1 MAFASRAAS
10 GEGLFPALREYAH
23 PRRIFLHDPHE
34 RRLLCLVAGD
44 CLGCA
49 TSLDVQL
56 LPSFGKAK
64 GLPKIAVV
72 RDGLPA
78 LANPAYG
85 EVMLSGNDAL
95 LEPAWLI
102 GSLRDGATGQVLKWN
117 NYLLPDAKP
126 NVKLLTDT
134 VFEGFVDSSAVTKAE
149 WLSTLKLNAADRAV
163 VEVVVTRVSV
173 TSVGPKQIDRA
184 RLMQEIVQ
192 RLPADQQN
200 RYGVVIAYV
209 DIAITSTRF
218 QHYEVDGDVAGYGG
232 RIGGDW
238 YYKDKQKTTDHR
250 LVAISAPLQ
259 FAVTSF
265 APQGTA
271 EKGVSENRPCYE
283 LVSDA
288 IRRGVLPP
296 EKTGLLSVLPCPE
309 GTSPIEIAHSSPT
322 MPRTT
327 VATSKHNSDDIHVG
341 KNWNGGFHPAEAA
354 STGTAAA
361 TYSNRP
367 WAEQED
373 HKKPAYSA
381 SSLPAYSPTTPA
393 LPPPQ
398 R

>member
-1 MAFASRAAS
+1 MTRTKIVCSVLLLAIAWAAPDPLMAQI
-10 GEGLFPALREYAH
+10 FPS
-23 PRRIFLHDPHE
+23 I
-34 RRLLCLVAGD
+34 
-44 CLGCA
+44 
-49 TSLDVQL
+49 
-56 LPSFGKAK
+56 GKGK

-85 EVMLSGNDAL
+85 EVMLSGNEAL

-134 VFEGFVDSSAVTKAE
+134 VFEGFVDCAASTKAE
-149 WLSTLKLNAADRAV
+149 WLSTLKLNAVDRAV
-163 VEVVVTRVSV
+163 AEVVVTRVSV

-184 RLMQEIVQ
+184 RLLQELVQ

-200 RYGVVIAYV
+200 RYSVVIAYI
-209 DIAITSTRF
+209 DIAITATRF
-218 QHYEVDGDVAGYGG
+218 QHYEVEGDVAGYGG

-265 APQGTA
+265 GPQATA
-271 EKGVSENRPCYE
+271 EKGVPENPPCYE

-288 IRRGVLPP
+288 IKRGILPP
-296 EKTGLLSVLPCPE
+296 EKTGLLSVVACPE
-309 GTSPIEIAHSSPT
+309 DTCPIAIAGSPISPESPTVTKQKPVAMPWIDGERHRIAETDVTPAHKSADRPWVEKERHWSAADHNGTS
-322 MPRTT
+322 
-327 VATSKHNSDDIHVG
+327 
-341 KNWNGGFHPAEAA
+341 A
-354 STGTAAA
+354 S
-361 TYSNRP
+361 N
-367 WAEQED
+367 
-373 HKKPAYSA
+373 
-381 SSLPAYSPTTPA
+381 LPAYVPASPSMFA
-393 LPPPQ
+393 PPPPPP
-398 R
+398 

>member
-1 MAFASRAAS
+1 MNRTKVVCSALLLVIAWAVPVPVMA
-10 GEGLFPALREYAH
+10 
-23 PRRIFLHDPHE
+23 
-34 RRLLCLVAGD
+34 
-44 CLGCA
+44 
-49 TSLDVQL
+49 QL
-56 LPSFGKAK
+56 LPAFAKGK

-134 VFEGFVDSSAVTKAE
+134 IFEGFVDSSAATKAE

-163 VEVVVTRVSV
+163 AEVVVTRVSV

-184 RLMQEIVQ
+184 RLLQELVQ

-200 RYGVVIAYV
+200 RYGVVIAYI

-218 QHYEVDGDVAGYGG
+218 QHYEVEGDVAGYGG

-238 YYKDKQKTTDHR
+238 YYKDKQKSTDHR

-259 FAVTSF
+259 FAVAAF
-265 APQGTA
+265 GPQTTI
-271 EKGVSENRPCYE
+271 EKGVPEESPPCHE
-283 LVSDA
+283 LVSNA
-288 IRRGVLPP
+288 IKAGILPP
-296 EKTGLLSVLPCPE
+296 EKTGLLNVLSCPE
-309 GTSPIEIAHSSPT
+309 GTSPIAIAQSSPT
-322 MPRTT
+322 RPRAPLATKKQPSDGMPWI
-327 VATSKHNSDDIHVG
+327 D
-341 KNWNGGFHPAEAA
+341 GGQDGVRE
-354 STGTAAA
+354 TNVTAVQK
-361 TYSNRP
+361 SPQRS
-367 WAEQED
+367 WAERERSWG
-373 HKKPAYSA
+373 PTGVNGTSA
-381 SSLPAYSPTTPA
+381 SSLPAYKPTP
-393 LPPPQ
+393 LSPPPQ
-398 R
+398 LP

>member
-1 MAFASRAAS
+1 MARFFLL
-10 GEGLFPALREYAH
+10 EGKGC
-23 PRRIFLHDPHE
+23 PRSP
-34 RRLLCLVAGD
+34 LC
-44 CLGCA
+44 
-49 TSLDVQL
+49 
-56 LPSFGKAK
+56 
-64 GLPKIAVV
+64 

-134 VFEGFVDSSAVTKAE
+134 VFEGFVDSSAATKAE

-163 VEVVVTRVSV
+163 AEVVVTRVSV

-218 QHYEVDGDVAGYGG
+218 QHYEVEGDVAGYGG

-259 FAVTSF
+259 FAVTTF
-265 APQGTA
+265 AAPNHDRASVAGEAVLRIGERCDQAGYFA
-271 EKGVSENRPCYE
+271 GGENGAAQRV
-283 LVSDA
+283 LVS
-288 IRRGVLPP
+288 RRNVPNCHRRFLHLPESKIAKKQEP
-296 EKTGLLSVLPCPE
+296 SGIPGFDGEKPV
-309 GTSPIEIAHSSPT
+309 TSEANVTAVQKPAQHLWAERE
-322 MPRTT
+322 PRW
-327 VATSKHNSDDIHVG
+327 G
-341 KNWNGGFHPAEAA
+341 PA
-354 STGTAAA
+354 STG
-361 TYSNRP
+361 N
-367 WAEQED
+367 
-373 HKKPAYSA
+373 SA
-381 SSLPAYSPTTPA
+381 SALPAYKPMMPSTAPSP
-393 LPPPQ
+393 
-398 R
+398 

>member
-1 MAFASRAAS
+1 MNRTKVVSC
-10 GEGLFPALREYAH
+10 AL
-23 PRRIFLHDPHE
+23 
-34 RRLLCLVAGD
+34 LLAIAW
-44 CLGCA
+44 A
-49 TSLDVQL
+49 TPSPLTAQT
-56 LPSFGKAK
+56 LPFGIGRGK
-64 GLPKIAVV
+64 GLPKIAIV

-134 VFEGFVDSSAVTKAE
+134 VFEGFVDSSAAAKAE
-149 WLSTLKLNAADRAV
+149 WLSTVKLSSSDRAV
-163 VEVVVTRVSV
+163 AEVVVTRVSV

-184 RLMQEIVQ
+184 RLWQEIVQ

-218 QHYEVDGDVAGYGG
+218 QHYEAEADVTGYGG

-259 FAVTSF
+259 FAVTAFRPS
-265 APQGTA
+265 TA
-271 EKGVSENRPCYE
+271 AGQASQEKPCYQ

-288 IRRGVLPP
+288 IKRGVLPP
-296 EKTGLLSVLPCPE
+296 EKTPLLSVLSCPE
-309 GTSPIEIAHSSPT
+309 ETCPIAIAHSSIT
-322 MPRTT
+322 PRSRIAKKDPDVIPGINGDQHGVNDTNVT
-327 VATSKHNSDDIHVG
+327 ATQKSPPH
-341 KNWNGGFHPAEAA
+341 
-354 STGTAAA
+354 T
-361 TYSNRP
+361 
-367 WAEQED
+367 WADRERHWGIPGD
-373 HKKPAYSA
+373 YGNSA
-381 SSLPAYSPTTPA
+381 SSSSVPAYKPLSPSTV
-393 LPPPQ
+393 PP